1 MPKPIRQ
8 LIVFILFFHV
18 TSGAWSQTVQL
29 QGRVLDTAGKALPFS
44 TIRIP
49 ELDLQTSSTTNG
61 NFTISVPGNL
71 KRLQVEISHVG
82 KETVSRTIVPGVL
95 HTITLRDK
103 SLTLAEVEVA
113 VTRKGGATPSSIL
126 FNREAIEQIQAFSI
140 ADVLNYLP
148 GKTTVPPSL
157 QNPNTLTLRSNL
169 QSEQGDHAMTNS
181 LGAAIIMDGVRLSN
195 DANMQGR
202 SLSIWGMGGSVISG
216 PSISNKLSGSF
227 DVPFN
232 GVDLRDIPVD
242 NIESIE
248 VIQGVA
254 PAQYGELTSG
264 AVLINRQAGKTR
276 WQLNTRINN
285 GSTEFSLTKGFGLPQ
300 KWGALNITLSYLN
313 SNDNPTDKI
322 KSYNRMSTGFM
333 WTKYF
338 GKIKNTLSVD
348 YNTKLDDIKQD
359 PDDDRWRIVYSKS
372 RNLGISNRTII
383 PFRNAFFK
391 QATLRFSYSGG
402 YQNTYSQFLMNQLPK
417 GMGNKDTTGIY
428 EGIFLPGAYLAREQ
442 VIGKP
447 INISGTIN
455 TDASF
460 TTGII
465 AHQLSMGIDISYSD
479 NKGEGIVADPLHPRF
494 VNNNAQNER
503 PYNYANMVPA
513 LFNTGLYAQNNM
525 SLPVGGAR
533 MKMATGIR
541 YNIQNGHGN
550 IQPRI
555 NVSYPLSKGW
565 ELTAGYGISTKSP
578 TLAHRYPA
586 PAWLDI
592 PILSLFTGQP
602 GENLYLVY
610 TQKIEADN
618 SHLKPARST
627 QLEAGIRYTAK
638 WINTSLLGYAKRDR
652 NGFNSY
658 HQFTPL
664 VLPEYAYTYTHGQP
678 IKYYPTGNMTTY
690 AAFGINVITNGLESD
705 NYGLEWLTQIPKIR
719 AIQTG
724 FSISHAFSYSRF
736 KEGADLKMAAV
747 GQGWVNAGSKA
758 LYGVYKPAEGYNWS
772 VMSKVNSDTHIPG
785 LGFVVSISADIFW
798 TRTRYYQEDTELPV
812 GYIDRN
818 LRYVHIEKYDA
829 DNTDYNYLDKGAN
842 KTNRYNYHR
851 PYATF
856 SMRLSKEIQQRL
868 RVTLSVYNFMNAK
881 TEYYDPDDQ
890 TSTDLRA
897 PINVTAGINLKF

>member
-1 MPKPIRQ
+1 
-8 LIVFILFFHV
+8 
-18 TSGAWSQTVQL
+18 

-44 TIRIP
+44 TVRIP
-49 ELDLQTSSTTNG
+49 ELDIQTTSATNG
-61 NFTISVPGNL
+61 NFTIFVPNNI
-71 KRLQVEISHVG
+71 KRFQLEISHIG
-82 KETVSRTIVPGVL
+82 KETVTRTVSPGVSL
-95 HTITLRDK
+95 TYTLRDK
-103 SLTLAEVEVA
+103 SLTLAEVEVS

-126 FNREAIEQIQAFSI
+126 FNRETIEQIQAFSI

-148 GKTTVPPSL
+148 GKVMAPPSL
-157 QNPNTLTLRSNL
+157 QNPNTLTLRTNI
-169 QSEQGDHAMTNS
+169 QQDYADHAMTNS

-202 SLSIWGMGGSVISG
+202 SLSVWGMAGSVISG
-216 PSISNKLSGSF
+216 PTINNKDTKSF
-227 DVPFN
+227 DVPYN

-264 AVLINRQAGKTR
+264 AVLITRQAGKAR

-285 GSTEFSLTKGFGLPQ
+285 GSTEFSLTKGFGLPK

-322 KSYNRMSTGFM
+322 KSYNRVSTGFM

-348 YNTKLDDIKQD
+348 YNTKLDDVKQD

-372 RNLGISNRTII
+372 HNISISNRTSIT
-383 PFRNAFFK
+383 FRNSFFD
-391 QATLRFSYSGG
+391 QANIRLSYSRG
-402 YQNTYSQFLMNQLPK
+402 YQDTYNQYLMNQLPK

-428 EGIFLPGAYLAREQ
+428 EGFFLPGAYLAEER
-442 VIGKP
+442 VKGKP

-455 TDASF
+455 TSATF
-460 TTGII
+460 TTGIV
-465 AHQLSMGIDISYSD
+465 AHLLTAGIDMSYAD
-479 NKGEGIVADPLHPRF
+479 NKGEGIVVDPLHPRY

-503 PYNYANMVPA
+503 PYNYATMVPA
-513 LFNTGLYAQNNM
+513 LVSTGLYLQNNM
-525 SLPVGGAR
+525 SLPAGSSR
-533 MKMATGIR
+533 MKIATGVR
-541 YNIQNGHGN
+541 YNIQNGYGN
-550 IQPRI
+550 LQPRI
-555 NVSYPLSKGW
+555 NISYPLSKGW

-592 PILSLFTGQP
+592 PILSLYTGQP

-610 TQKIEADN
+610 TQKIVSDN
-618 SHLKPARST
+618 SDLKPAISS
-627 QLEAGIRYTAK
+627 QLETGVRYSAK
-638 WINTSLLGYAKRDR
+638 WINTSLFGYAKRDR

-658 HQFTPL
+658 QRFTPL
-664 VLPEYAYTYTHGQP
+664 VLPEYAYSYTAGQP

-705 NYGLEWLTQIPKIR
+705 NYGLEWVTQIQKIR
-719 AIQTG
+719 AIKTS
-724 FSISHAFSYSRF
+724 FTVSHAFSYSRF
-736 KEGADLKMAAV
+736 KEGSDPIMKPV
-747 GQGWVNAGSKA
+747 NDSWINAGSKA

-785 LGFVVSISADIFW
+785 LGFVISVSADIFW
-798 TRTRYYQEDTELPV
+798 TRTKYAYEYTQIPL
-812 GYIDRN
+812 GYIDRD
-818 LRYVHIEKYDA
+818 LRYVAIEKYDPT
-829 DNTDYNYLDKGAN
+829 NTDYNYLELGEN
-842 KTNRYNYHR
+842 KTNTYNYR
-851 PYATF
+851 RIYATF
-856 SMRLSKEIQQRL
+856 GMRLAKEIQQRL
-868 RVTLSVYNFMNAK
+868 RVTLSVYNFINSQ
-881 TEYYDPDDQ
+881 TEHYNSNDQ
-890 TSTDLRA
+890 TSTKLRD
-897 PINVTAGINLKF
+897 PINITAGINLKF